1 MEEEQKQPP
10 TPNSP
15 LPGYRLIPEDQY
27 IDPRNADED
36 EIDLLELAQKIWA
49 ERWLIVKFVIAGA
62 IIGVFAAITAPK
74 EYVSSAKLMPE
85 YSGQQESGGAS
96 SLLKRFGGLAGLS
109 GISAGGS
116 AGAEL
121 SVLLYPDIVSSVA
134 FQHKLAQQPF
144 YYTEL
149 DTSASLYSY
158 FIDLQQPTFMGTV
171 KKYTIGIPGLIIGAI
186 FSKKEEVKNEVNSD
200 PAILALGNDK
210 TQVIQQINSR
220 ISASL
225 NDESG
230 IITVS
235 AKFPNPKLAAEIAK
249 FTIEELT
256 AYVIEYRTEKVLRNL
271 AYLEEQLLESEK
283 RFDLAQLV
291 LAQFRDSNRGTLTNR
306 AQTEEERLQSEY
318 TLAFNIYNSLNQ
330 QREESKLK
338 VQEETPVFKVLQPV
352 LVPIND
358 ETKGSMI
365 LAVWVLLSGML
376 SIGLIFGRE
385 FYANTIK
392 SN

>member
-27 IDPRNADED
+27 IDPRNTSED
-36 EIDLLELAQKIWA
+36 EIDLLELAKKIWA
-49 ERWLIVKFVIAGA
+49 ERWLIVKFVIVGA
-62 IIGVFAAITAPK
+62 IIGVIAAVTAPK
-74 EYVSSAKLMPE
+74 EYVSTAKLMPE
-85 YSGQQESGGAS
+85 YSGQQEGGGAS

-144 YYTEL
+144 YYTEI

-171 KKYTIGIPGLIIGAI
+171 KKYTIGLPGLIIGAI
-186 FSKKEEVKNEVNSD
+186 FSKDEVESGAASTD
-200 PAILALGNDK
+200 QAILALSKDQTK
-210 TQVIQQINSR
+210 VVQEINSR

-225 NDESG
+225 NEESG

-235 AKFPNPKLAAEIAK
+235 AKFQNPKLAAEIAK

-271 AYLEEQLLESEK
+271 AYLEEQLLEAEK
-283 RFDLAQLV
+283 RFDLAQLT
-291 LAQFRDSNRGTLTNR
+291 LAEFRDSNRGTLTNR

-318 TLAFNIYNSLNQ
+318 TLAFDIYNSLSQ

-352 LVPIND
+352 LVPVD
-358 ETKGSMI
+358 DQTKGSMFI
-365 LAVWVLLSGML
+365 AVWVLLSGML
-376 SIGLIFGRE
+376 SIGWIFGRD
-385 FYANTIK
+385 FYNNSIQQ
-392 SN
+392 